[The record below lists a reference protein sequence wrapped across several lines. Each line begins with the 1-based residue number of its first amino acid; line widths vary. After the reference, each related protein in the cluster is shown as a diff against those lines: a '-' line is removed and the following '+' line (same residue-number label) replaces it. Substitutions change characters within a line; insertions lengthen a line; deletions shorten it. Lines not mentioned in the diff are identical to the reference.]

1 MDAFIH
7 KVAQPELKCLQNQTV
22 SKLVVQGRQ
31 STCGNGIIE
40 TGEQC
45 DCGFPEVSDK
55 L

>member
-1 MDAFIH
+1 MDAFKH
-7 KVAQPELKCLQNQTV
+7 KVSQPELKCLQNQTV

-31 STCGNGIIE
+31 STCGNGVLE

-45 DCGFPEVSDK
+45 DCGFVKVGDK